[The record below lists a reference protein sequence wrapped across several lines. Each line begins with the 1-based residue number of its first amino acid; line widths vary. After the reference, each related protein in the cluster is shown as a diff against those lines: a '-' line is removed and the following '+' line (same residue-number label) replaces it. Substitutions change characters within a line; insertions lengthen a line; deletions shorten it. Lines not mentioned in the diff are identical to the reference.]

1 MSPSIVM
8 TQLNFFKKSP
18 EPSLLELL
26 ELTIQTHGP
35 RVWQQISLEEIKKGE
50 PDSEIIPQFREF
62 LDRIFSDWLRFKSQ
76 KPSQMIPLMK
86 QLLPLSAGFSFSW
99 LLPISDICFRN
110 RFNSNQIIYF
120 HRPMILLTRIWILWL
135 QQILRLVQEQRG
147 IRKKDSERILQIN
160 RILDQFEQGFRS
172 GIYRKDL
179 AVKFLRAARIIKKH
193 PEITFPMEPSLMQW
207 LETQI
212 KFR

>member
-1 MSPSIVM
+1 M

-18 EPSLLELL
+18 DPSLLKLL

-62 LDRIFSDWLRFKSQ
+62 LDRLLADWFRLKSQ
-76 KPSQMIPLMK
+76 NPRQMIPLIK

-110 RFNSNQIIYF
+110 RLNKHQIIYL
-120 HRPMILLTRIWILWL
+120 HRPMILLTRILVLWL
-135 QQILRLVQEQRG
+135 QHMLRLVQEQQG
-147 IRKKDSERILQIN
+147 IRKKDHERILQIN
-160 RILDQFEQGFRS
+160 QILEQFEQGFRS

-179 AVKFLRAARIIKKH
+179 TVKFLRAARIIKKH
-193 PEITFPMEPSLMQW
+193 PEITFPMEPSLMHW

>member
-1 MSPSIVM
+1 VSPSIVM

-18 EPSLLELL
+18 DLSLLQLL
-26 ELTIQTHGP
+26 ERTIQVHGP

-62 LDRIFSDWLRFKSQ
+62 LDRMLTDWLRFKSQ
-76 KPSQMIPLMK
+76 NPRQMLPFIK

-110 RFNSNQIIYF
+110 RLNSNQIIYL
-120 HRPMILLTRIWILWL
+120 HRPMILLARILVLWL
-135 QQILRLVQEQRG
+135 QQMFRLAQEHSG
-147 IRKKDSERILQIN
+147 IGKKDHERMLQIN
-160 RILDQFEQGFRS
+160 RILEQFEQGFRS
-172 GIYRKDL
+172 GVYRKDL
-179 AVKFLRAARIIKKH
+179 TVKFLRAARLLKKH
-193 PEITFPMEPSLMQW
+193 PEITFPMDPSLMHW